1 MWGWLYDDRVLARIR
16 RLAPLLAAL
25 LVLGPLLR
33 SPDSDSYPLS
43 TYPMFATDRGR
54 EAAIA
59 TAVGVDVD
67 GKVSRL
73 GARVIGG
80 TDEVILAATTVSA
93 AVRRGEVD
101 ELCREIARRLTATDV
116 VVVVVRTE
124 VIDVVDHVGK
134 GGEPPEVSEHGRCRV
149 PR

>member
-1 MWGWLYDDRVLARIR
+1 MLARTR
-16 RLAPLLAAL
+16 RFAPLLAAL
-25 LVLGPLLR
+25 VVLLPLLR

-54 EAAIA
+54 QAGVA
-59 TAVGVDVD
+59 TAVGVDID

-80 TDEVILAATTVSA
+80 TDEVILAAATVSA

-101 ELCREIARRLTATDV
+101 DLCREIAGRITATDV

-124 VIDVVDHVGK
+124 VIDVVEHVGN
-134 GGEPPEVSEHGRCRV
+134 GVEPLAIAEHGRCSV